1 MSRMLTILLG
11 GLIAAAPL
19 YSHAEIYKCTINGSV
34 TFSDIPCTN
43 NAKPIEVNVYIPPE
57 DIVTKANQQ
66 TQDIEQGLATS
77 KRLRQ
82 IDTLQRE
89 IETKKLKRDN
99 ELRALRTKK
108 GLAANNLAGAT
119 WENSISAEMQAVTI
133 RYQGEIDALNS
144 QIAALQPK

>member
-119 WENSISAEMQAVTI
+119 WENSN
-133 RYQGEIDALNS
+133 ALNS

>member
-11 GLIAAAPL
+11 GLIAATPL